1 MATDIQKVIND
12 DLYSQPQPQTADV
25 KQVIQAL
32 EDKAVPL
39 TSIQIRAKNY
49 LEYLQSRDLH
59 QGKKPYQSLIDSIVN
74 DTKKTAVPGFFI
86 RVIEAMIP
94 RPVHMDEKGF
104 KAMLKE
110 QQKS

>member
-1 MATDIQKVIND
+1 MATDIQKVINN
-12 DLYSQPQPQTADV
+12 DLYSEPQPVVADV

-32 EDKAVPL
+32 DEKAVPL
-39 TSIQIRAKNY
+39 TGPQIRAMNY
-49 LEYLQSRDLH
+49 LEYLQSRPIH
-59 QGKKPYQSLIDSIVN
+59 QGKRPYDGIIESIKN
-74 DTKKTAVPGFFI
+74 DTKKTAMPGFFI

-94 RPVHMDEKGF
+94 RPIHMDEKGF